1 MSVVLL
7 NYSKGI
13 ALRLLFLCA
22 LLPVMLQFPACNEP
36 ETAVDVTVRNKP
48 VADTALTA
56 FVADYRRFFLET
68 MAATGTPGAAIVI
81 VRGDSIIWME
91 GFGVKQTGA
100 PDSVDVN
107 TIFRIGSLSKGFA
120 GVLTG
125 ILVQEGWIGW
135 NERVRDCYPEFT
147 LSDEAQAGRMQLRHL
162 LSHTTGLPYHAF
174 THLIERGYD
183 TRKIVAE
190 YFPHARLSARE
201 GEYYSYQNAAFSVIE
216 EVMEAATRQ
225 TYQELVREKIFAPAG
240 MKNASCDYLSMV
252 SNSNKCLPHFQ
263 TGFGFRADSISSLYY
278 NSAAAGG
285 VNASISDMG
294 AWLRLLLGHQKNI
307 VADSTLDKVFE
318 PVTGT
323 GGERSV
329 LHHWV
334 RRNDAYYALGWR
346 VLQHDTD
353 TIIYHGGYVNG
364 FRGEIAFNRQK
375 DVGICVLMNASTELG
390 AISVTNFFDRW
401 KYFIPSK

>member
-1 MSVVLL
+1 LNQIKEIAPRWLL
-7 NYSKGI
+7 
-13 ALRLLFLCA
+13 LCA
-22 LLPVMLQFPACNEP
+22 LSLASFLFAECNESITTGEP
-36 ETAVDVTVRNKP
+36 AFAEKP
-48 VADTALTA
+48 AADPKITA
-56 FVADYRRFFLET
+56 FLADYRRFFLET
-68 MAATGTPGAAIVI
+68 MAATRTPGAAIVI
-81 VRGDSIIWME
+81 VRGDTIVWME
-91 GFGVKQTGA
+91 GFGLRQTGS
-100 PDSVDVN
+100 PDSVNVN
-107 TIFRIGSLSKGFA
+107 TVFRTGSLSKGFA

-125 ILVQEGWIGW
+125 ILVQKGWIRW

-147 LSDEAQAGRMQLRHL
+147 LSDEAQAGRVQLRHL

-216 EVMEAATRQ
+216 EVMEAATQ
-225 TYQELVREKIFAPAG
+225 NTYQQLIREKIFVPAG

-252 SNSNKCLPHFQ
+252 SCPNKCLPHFQ
-263 TGFGFRADSISSLYY
+263 TGSGFQSDSISGLYY

-294 AWLRLLLGHQKNI
+294 EWLRLLLGHKDYI

-329 LHHWV
+329 LRHWV

-346 VLQHDTD
+346 ILQHDTD
-353 TIIYHGGYVNG
+353 TIVYHGGYVNG
-364 FRGEIAFNRQK
+364 FRGEIAFNRRD
-375 DVGICVLMNASTELG
+375 DVGICVLMNASTDLG

-401 KYFIPSK
+401 KHFVPVK

>member
-1 MSVVLL
+1 
-7 NYSKGI
+7 
-13 ALRLLFLCA
+13 
-22 LLPVMLQFPACNEP
+22 MLQFPACNEP
-36 ETAVDVTVRNKP
+36 ELAAHTNVSDRP
-48 VADTALTA
+48 VADSALAA
-56 FVADYRRFFLET
+56 FLADYRRFFLET
-68 MAATGTPGAAIVI
+68 MATTGTPGAAIVI
-81 VRGDSIIWME
+81 VRGDSVLWME
-91 GFGVKQTGA
+91 GFGVKQTGV
-100 PDSVDVN
+100 PDNVDTN
-107 TIFRIGSLSKGFA
+107 TVFRIGSLSKGFT
-120 GVLTG
+120 GVLAG

-135 NERVRDCYPEFT
+135 NERVRDCYPEFR
-147 LSDEAQAGRMQLRHL
+147 LSDDAQAARIQLRHL

-183 TRKIVAE
+183 TRKIVAG
-190 YFPHARLSARE
+190 YFPHAPLSGRE
-201 GEYYSYQNAAFSVIE
+201 GEYYSYQNAAFSVTE
-216 EVMEAATRQ
+216 EVMKAATMQ

-240 MKNASCDYLSMV
+240 MKNASCDYLSMI
-252 SNSNKCLPHFQ
+252 SCTNKCLPHFQ
-263 TGFGFRADSISSLYY
+263 TGAGFRADSISSLYY

-294 AWLRLLLGHQKNI
+294 AWLTLLLGHKKKI

-323 GGERSV
+323 GAERSV

-346 VLQHDTD
+346 VLKHDTD

-364 FRGEIAFNRQK
+364 FRGEIAFNRRD

-390 AISVTNFFDRW
+390 TISVTGFFDRW
-401 KYFIPSK
+401 KYFLLPK

>member
-1 MSVVLL
+1 MNVSA
-7 NYSKGI
+7 I
-13 ALRLLFLCA
+13 AIPNSHSAMKRR
-22 LLPVMLQFPACNEP
+22 PDVCN
-36 ETAVDVTVRNKP
+36 
-48 VADTALTA
+48 
-56 FVADYRRFFLET
+56 F
-68 MAATGTPGAAIVI
+68 
-81 VRGDSIIWME
+81 
-91 GFGVKQTGA
+91 
-100 PDSVDVN
+100 
-107 TIFRIGSLSKGFA
+107 
-120 GVLTG
+120 
-125 ILVQEGWIGW
+125 
-135 NERVRDCYPEFT
+135 
-147 LSDEAQAGRMQLRHL
+147 RHL

-183 TRKIVAE
+183 TRKIWPSASRTR
-190 YFPHARLSARE
+190 ALSARE
-201 GEYYSYQNAAFSVIE
+201 GECYSYQNAAFSVIE

-252 SNSNKCLPHFQ
+252 SNANKCLPHFQ

-278 NSAAAGG
+278 NSAAAG
-285 VNASISDMG
+285 ASMQVSRIWEPGSDSCLVTKKIS
-294 AWLRLLLGHQKNI
+294 

-346 VLQHDTD
+346 VLQHDSD

-390 AISVTNFFDRW
+390 AISVTNFLTGGN
-401 KYFIPSK
+401 ISPCQINGN

>member
-1 MSVVLL
+1 M
-7 NYSKGI
+7 NQIKAI
-13 ALRLLFLCA
+13 TLRLLEFCT
-22 LLPVMLQFPACNEP
+22 LLLVLSMPSACNE
-36 ETAVDVTVRNKP
+36 TANSADNTAAEKP
-48 VADTALTA
+48 ASDPALDA
-56 FVADYRRFFLET
+56 FLTDYRTFFLET
-68 MAATGTPGAAIVI
+68 MAATRTPGAAIVI
-81 VRGDSIIWME
+81 VRGDSIVWME
-91 GFGVKQTGA
+91 GFGIRQTGSS
-100 PDSVDVN
+100 DSVDIN
-107 TIFRIGSLSKGFA
+107 TVFRVGSLSKGFA

-135 NERVRDCYPEFT
+135 NEHVRDCYPEFT
-147 LSDEAQAGRMQLRHL
+147 LSDEAQAQRVQLRHL

-183 TRKIVAE
+183 TRKIVSE

-216 EVMEAATRQ
+216 EVMEAATQ
-225 TYQELVREKIFAPAG
+225 QPYQELLREKIFIPAG
-240 MKNASCDYLSMV
+240 MKNASCDYLSMA
-252 SNSNKCLPHFQ
+252 SCQNKCLPHFQ

-294 AWLRLLLGHQKNI
+294 EWLKLLLGHRDRI
-307 VADSTLDKVFE
+307 VADSTLDRVFE
-318 PVTGT
+318 PVIGT

-329 LHHWV
+329 LRHWV

-346 VLQHDTD
+346 ILQHDTD

-364 FRGEIAFNRQK
+364 FRGEIAFNRRD

-390 AISVTNFFDRW
+390 TLAVTSFFDRW
-401 KYFIPSK
+401 KYFIPMK